1 MKNRPMYQVL
11 LLKLESLLLNLE
23 SSALPVFAPYQQTQV
38 AIVATVIYKFPEE
51 SVAQVD
57 SS

>member
-1 MKNRPMYQVL
+1 MYQVL